1 MKKVIN
7 RIIPMLKLY
16 IAIQTNTIH
25 NYYEKKY

>member
-16 IAIQTNTIH
+16 IDIQTKAIH
-25 NYYEKKY
+25 NYYEKKH